1 MEFLA
6 SNWIYFIFA
15 GLMIF
20 LMSKGGG
27 CCGGHSHGSHSNDGH
42 SHGGGCCGGHSDD
55 NNNSHNHGHDELNNR
70 PMNELEAVKDPVCGM
85 YVNPDTAIRET
96 IDGKTYYFCSES
108 CRKQF
113 VKSHGTV

>member
-15 GLMIF
+15 VLMIF
-20 LMSKGGG
+20 MMTKGGG
-27 CCGGHSHGSHSNDGH
+27 CCGGHSG
-42 SHGGGCCGGHSDD
+42 D

-70 PMNELEAVKDPVCGM
+70 PMNELETVKDPVCGM